1 LSQEQ
6 VPSLHIQH
14 LPNRLR
20 FTLQQKIAWAAHR
33 GISKTEVQT
42 KRQELQEDR
51 IVKQETGAS
60 GRGDTKEKM
69 RRLEH

>member
-20 FTLQQKIAWAAHR
+20 FTLQQKIARAAQLE
-33 GISKTEVQT
+33 IKSSYKNFTLVS
-42 KRQELQEDR
+42 
-51 IVKQETGAS
+51 VFSVAS
-60 GRGDTKEKM
+60 TLNCKKM
-69 RRLEH
+69 L

>member
-20 FTLQQKIAWAAHR
+20 FTLQQKIARAAQFVYR
-33 GISKTEVQT
+33 TF
-42 KRQELQEDR
+42 
-51 IVKQETGAS
+51 A
-60 GRGDTKEKM
+60 EKF
-69 RRLEH
+69 

>member
-20 FTLQQKIAWAAHR
+20 FTLQQKIALAAQLDIIHEAKYYLQVYISSTRIDLIHKARYHPR
-33 GISKTEVQT
+33 G
-42 KRQELQEDR
+42 
-51 IVKQETGAS
+51 
-60 GRGDTKEKM
+60 
-69 RRLEH
+69 

>member
-20 FTLQQKIAWAAHR
+20 FTLQQKIARAAQLLCA
-33 GISKTEVQT
+33 GKVFPSM
-42 KRQELQEDR
+42 D
-51 IVKQETGAS
+51 
-60 GRGDTKEKM
+60 GDI
-69 RRLEH
+69 LPV

>member
-20 FTLQQKIAWAAHR
+20 FTLQQKIASAAQIQIRILPFFHKVLSR
-33 GISKTEVQT
+33 TEIMFI
-42 KRQELQEDR
+42 K
-51 IVKQETGAS
+51 
-60 GRGDTKEKM
+60 
-69 RRLEH
+69 